1 MEDLDSKL
9 DEIHKKLDL
18 ILSAF
23 PSGRDGKPDPIAHR
37 RYHDDEARY
46 IEDKRKL
53 WASVRSAVAT
63 GAVWSCLG
71 FLALAIWHYIKLAIA
86 KGDLP

>member
-1 MEDLDSKL
+1 MTEQNEKL
-9 DEIHKKLDL
+9 EEINNKLDL

-23 PSGRDGKPDPIAHR
+23 PSGRDGKPDPMAHR
-37 RYHDDEARY
+37 RYHEDEARY
-46 IEDKRKL
+46 VEDKRKL
-53 WASVRSAVAT
+53 WASVRSAVVT

-71 FLALAIWHYIKLAIA
+71 FLALAVWHYIKLTIS

>member
-1 MEDLDSKL
+1 MTELDEKFE
-9 DEIHKKLDL
+9 EIHKKLDL

-23 PSGRDGKPDPIAHR
+23 PSGQDGKPDPMGHR

-53 WASVRSAVAT
+53 WASVRSAVVT
-63 GAVWSCLG
+63 GAVWSFLG
-71 FLALAIWHYIKLAIA
+71 FLALATWHYIKLAIA